1 MWVQFPSWCK
11 GSVPSSHARGLGFKP
26 HWRKYSFHFMDI
38 EQPSLYCAC
47 FVENCQPGPNKRE
60 NRNVGTV
67 IKLFVSYLFVL
78 ALQPRISK
86 VFLDHM
92 NSFSHEFVTPTA
104 TEVEVILYF
113 NVNKR

>member
-47 FVENCQPGPNKRE
+47 FVENCQTGPNKRE

-67 IKLFVSYLFVL
+67 IRLFVSYLFGY
-78 ALQPRISK
+78 K
-86 VFLDHM
+86 VC
-92 NSFSHEFVTPTA
+92 SFYTYLVCFNQMRCFFINLS
-104 TEVEVILYF
+104 VI
-113 NVNKR
+113 

>member
-47 FVENCQPGPNKRE
+47 FVENCQTGPNKRE
-60 NRNVGTV
+60 NRDVGTV
-67 IKLFVSYLFVL
+67 MRLFVSYLFGSACSVQHKL
-78 ALQPRISK
+78 LPSQSHSLELNFSRIIH
-86 VFLDHM
+86 F
-92 NSFSHEFVTPTA
+92 T
-104 TEVEVILYF
+104 
-113 NVNKR
+113 